1 MLKRLFL
8 YLRESSRTTSG
19 VTVLLFLIGLLLF
32 IPRLSFELG
41 MDEYGS
47 FWVVKDGFR
56 QAVERSVYIQGQS
69 PFYYCV
75 LWCFS
80 RAFGFSELAL
90 RLPSVIAV
98 LGSSLLMIRL
108 GERLFTRTV
117 GIYAAFGFISCAQVI
132 VAATEARPYGLA
144 IALAVAASIAVIEWG
159 RSCSTR
165 WMAGYCVLLIAT
177 TYAHYLFALVL
188 PLHGLWLLTR
198 YADRKVLFR
207 QSLLCA
213 IVLLVAFLP
222 AMFQLNILAAKT
234 AGMSF
239 VKPPTFLLFL
249 KTLILVEN
257 LLLVGLLISFQL
269 TIWRHSK
276 SRLSFPFDESK
287 DGVTF
292 LVIWLFLP
300 VAFIYAIS
308 FASGHS
314 IFLERYFAQRVLGVG
329 LLSGVIMSSVSTAA
343 RRVVLVTSLIGT
355 VAITQYARAFSER
368 AEEGYGAAIRK
379 ISEEDK
385 EGQCR
390 LLLLTGFIEAQ
401 TIKWLSDDRIGDFI
415 RSPLSYYKINNKV
428 TLLPYSFDTKEGQE
442 YHSSVV
448 RRDISDARCIWLLY
462 KNGELFVSGVKLNP
476 SPIALEAEIPELFG
490 LLTTNKSVHGSVELI
505 HYRRTL

>member
-8 YLRESSRTTSG
+8 HLRESSGRTSG
-19 VTVLLFLIGLLLF
+19 VISLLFLAGLLLF
-32 IPRLSFELG
+32 FPRLKFEPG
-41 MDEYGS
+41 MDELGS

-56 QAVERSVYIQGQS
+56 QAIERSVYIQGQS
-69 PFYYCV
+69 PFYYSV

-90 RLPSVIAV
+90 RLPSVASV
-98 LGSSLLMIRL
+98 LISSLLMIRL

-132 VAATEARPYGLA
+132 AAATEARPYGLA
-144 IALAVAASIAVIEWG
+144 IALALAASIAAVEWG

-177 TYAHYLFALVL
+177 VYAHYLFALIL
-188 PLHGLWLLTR
+188 PLHVFWLLTR
-198 YADRKVLFR
+198 CTDRRLLFR

-213 IVLLVAFLP
+213 IVLLVALLP
-222 AMFQLNILAAKT
+222 GMFQLKILAAKT

-249 KTLILVEN
+249 KTLIPVEN
-257 LLLVGLLISFQL
+257 LLVVGLLISFQL

-276 SRLSFPFDESK
+276 SRISFLLGESK

-308 FASGHS
+308 LCSGHS
-314 IFLERYFAQRVLGVG
+314 IFLERYFAQRVLGIG
-329 LLSGVIMSSVSTAA
+329 LLSGVIISSVSTTA
-343 RRVVLVTSLIGT
+343 RRVVLVASLIGT
-355 VAITQYARAFSER
+355 VAFAQYTRTFSER
-368 AEEGYGAAIRK
+368 AEEGYGSAMRRIA
-379 ISEEDK
+379 EEDK

-415 RSPLSYYKINNKV
+415 RSPLSYYKLNNKV
-428 TLLPYSFDTKEGQE
+428 TLLPYSFDTQEGKE

-448 RRDISDARCIWLLY
+448 RRDISNAACIWLLY
-462 KNGELFVSGVKLNP
+462 KNGELFVSGVNLNP

-490 LLTTNKSVHGSVELI
+490 FRTTNKSVHGSVELI